1 MSNWFTDKVNHLVRE
16 VRETQKAAA
25 GRNADEV
32 ASELE
37 SQARRVSSP
46 QLATELVSRWV
57 ERSDSGHGAFTLGG
71 GREVSGDHGL
81 AEPLSFYQALLRSQ
95 ALELLLE
102 SCAKAPALRADLLK
116 GGPSDMESPVS
127 ALGKALQSLV
137 ERLLLPGA
145 LALWPTLLEALMA
158 SEELD
163 RTSKVGSCRSWAKR
177 ALNLVKRQWKYELI
191 PSTLRCLDRKL
202 STLST
207 AVPPPEESSEL
218 LRSKEGMS
226 KGGIRA
232 ALAKSKLKS
241 AEAEAAQLRARAEL
255 LCDACA
261 RLEVA
266 QSSGSSELTEVERL
280 LEAADAMLH
289 MLDAGVKELS
299 AEQEGLRSS
308 LTELKDGLEKQMSE
322 FKETLTSFSAKRA
335 VLEEERATL
344 ALRLEE
350 VQMQLSQLQE
360 ASATYERRSKD
371 LENQLRD
378 TTKHFEEKIAGSF
391 CQQRRLADEK
401 LRAVACKACAH
412 TAKDLVADEER
423 RRCEEL
429 SSQLR
434 RRRSDL
440 RRTFGSYVRKE
451 RLRLEAIGG
460 LDDAAAK
467 VEKAWQE
474 LQDLLQRALPL
485 CKAEQVH
492 EKPKEEHAA
501 PPVEELLSEPLPEDA
516 ASFFA
521 KDSAGQGCIDCGL
534 PDADWASVSCGAYL
548 CVDCAGRHRGLG
560 VHLSFVRS
568 TTMDLWTPQ
577 QLRRMQLGGTGR
589 LRSFLQSY
597 PKLKEE
603 PQTSQALFT
612 RYSSRAMAYYRQML
626 ELRSEGKSTAGLAP
640 PSSSEGHLAA
650 AGGPSEKED
659 KEDDEETALG
669 SVEEELA
676 QLEATYERLRQPDAA
691 KSQQKDARSSS

>member
-1 MSNWFTDKVNHLVRE
+1 M
-16 VRETQKAAA
+16 
-25 GRNADEV
+25 
-32 ASELE
+32 
-37 SQARRVSSP
+37 
-46 QLATELVSRWV
+46 
-57 ERSDSGHGAFTLGG
+57 
-71 GREVSGDHGL
+71 
-81 AEPLSFYQALLRSQ
+81 
-95 ALELLLE
+95 
-102 SCAKAPALRADLLK
+102 DL
-116 GGPSDMESPVS
+116 
-127 ALGKALQSLV
+127 
-137 ERLLLPGA
+137 
-145 LALWPTLLEALMA
+145 
-158 SEELD
+158 
-163 RTSKVGSCRSWAKR
+163 
-177 ALNLVKRQWKYELI
+177 
-191 PSTLRCLDRKL
+191 
-202 STLST
+202 
-207 AVPPPEESSEL
+207 
-218 LRSKEGMS
+218 
-226 KGGIRA
+226 
-232 ALAKSKLKS
+232 
-241 AEAEAAQLRARAEL
+241 
-255 LCDACA
+255 
-261 RLEVA
+261 
-266 QSSGSSELTEVERL
+266 
-280 LEAADAMLH
+280 
-289 MLDAGVKELS
+289 
-299 AEQEGLRSS
+299 
-308 LTELKDGLEKQMSE
+308 
-322 FKETLTSFSAKRA
+322 
-335 VLEEERATL
+335 LEEERATL

-577 QLRRMQLGGTGR
+577 QLRRMQLGGSRFGR
-589 LRSFLQSY
+589 FVLIGILNGIEANKK
-597 PKLKEE
+597 PK
-603 PQTSQALFT
+603 PS
-612 RYSSRAMAYYRQML
+612 L
-626 ELRSEGKSTAGLAP
+626 E
-640 PSSSEGHLAA
+640 
-650 AGGPSEKED
+650 
-659 KEDDEETALG
+659 
-669 SVEEELA
+669 V
-676 QLEATYERLRQPDAA
+676 
-691 KSQQKDARSSS
+691 ARF